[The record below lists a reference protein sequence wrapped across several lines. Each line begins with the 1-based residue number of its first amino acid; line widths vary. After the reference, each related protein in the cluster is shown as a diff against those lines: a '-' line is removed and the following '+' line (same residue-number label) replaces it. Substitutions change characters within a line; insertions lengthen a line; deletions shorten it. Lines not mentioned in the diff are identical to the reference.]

1 MFYDEVEDDEFVKS
15 PKKIFFS
22 GLFVGFF
29 LGLFMI
35 ATVVAGLGFMAL
47 KNPHGDLVRFALSKA
62 HLLTGVI
69 GPLVSIKQL
78 ASSAVLKLKD
88 PALKSKYPLSFE
100 EVPFSGSR
108 VEESGPL
115 ISWIAPFSARVGP
128 DVVPLGAIVQSPGK
142 TRPVKLVGLKGETLS
157 FQLILRAKEDLGN
170 IRVSLIPDP
179 GDGTSCIEIHRFKEI
194 YLKVVQNQGG
204 TLKKIINPDPLLPF
218 SNPYSAGQRL
228 VQTLTLS
235 EGRNQPIWIDVHF
248 SDMCQAGN
256 YSAKLKVKQGRKSL
270 RETPVQIHIINATL
284 PRDVHFDRWMQ
295 LYTGRLL
302 MGEGI
307 NNDVTLRHMFH
318 QYFRM
323 AHRYG
328 FSTGGCTTISPNI
341 QFNPANGH
349 ISSVDWTKFD
359 TMFGDY
365 LSGNLTGST
374 PNAWCLPSLGPY
386 VLGTVGGF
394 TYMTG
399 TPSEESDW
407 NKLPRQIAIEETR
420 AIVQHW
426 KEKGWP
432 LSKSFVYVWDEPMHQ
447 LYYPDVYKLIADI
460 ADAIHEGSEN
470 QVRVM
475 LTDDPYIWD
484 RHEAGHHKSLIYDK
498 IDLWSPSSI
507 TYIPDKI
514 RPYQKKGKEAWFY
527 QGGPPFTAQSD
538 ITGSGPGLRMWF
550 WTAWKY
556 KLNGLF
562 YWASDFF
569 SGNAVDNNPYTHGGT
584 EDGVLF
590 YPGHQLHFLGLPDI
604 DGPIPSIRMAQWR
617 RGYEDYRYFVMLKEK
632 GQEGEVR
639 KTVNTLVPMALDE
652 GGYIP
657 YWHNPLWT
665 RPGDWEHDPRV
676 WHRVRVELARRIE
689 KLYAP

>member
-1 MFYDEVEDDEFVKS
+1 MNPSRKS
-15 PKKIFFS
+15 FS
-22 GLFVGFF
+22 LGLIVGFV
-29 LGLFMI
+29 LGI
-35 ATVVAGLGFMAL
+35 AMVGLVAVGGAALILG
-47 KNPHGDLVRFALSKA
+47 NPHGDLAKLALSKA
-62 HLLTGVI
+62 HYFL
-69 GPLVSIKQL
+69 GPLVSMKHL
-78 ASSAVLKLKD
+78 AQNTVAKLKD
-88 PALKSKYPLSFE
+88 PELKLKYPLAFE

-108 VEESGPL
+108 VEKSGDL
-115 ISWIAPFSARVGP
+115 ISWIAPFSDRVKREEVPP
-128 DVVPLGAIVQSPGK
+128 DAWIRSMGK
-142 TRPVKLVGLKGETLS
+142 SRPISLVGLKNEVLS
-157 FQLILRAKEDLGN
+157 FQLILRP
-170 IRVSLIPDP
+170 RVSMEGLHVSIEP
-179 GDGTSCIEIHRFKEI
+179 GPGATCLTFHRFKEI
-194 YLKVVQNQGG
+194 YLKVLAKRQDSLV
-204 TLKKIINPDPLLPF
+204 KFVNPDPLIPF
-218 SNPYSAGQRL
+218 TDPYTPGHRLISNIS
-228 VQTLTLS
+228 LS
-235 EGRNQPIWIDVHF
+235 EDKNQPVWFDVHV
-248 SDMCQAGN
+248 SDTCQGGDYTAT
-256 YSAKLKVKQGRKSL
+256 LKVEQDGKTLRK
-270 RETPVQIHIINATL
+270 TPIQIHVVNASL
-284 PRDVHFDRWMQ
+284 PKDVKFDRWME
-295 LYTGRLL
+295 LYMGRFFN
-302 MGEGI
+302 GEYI
-307 NNDVTLRHMFH
+307 TNDQMLRPMLAK
-318 QYFRM
+318 YFMM
-323 AHRYG
+323 AHDYG
-328 FSTGGCTTISPNI
+328 FAASGCLTIGPNF
-341 QFNPANGH
+341 QWDQKTGH
-349 ISSVDWTKFD
+349 ITSVDWTKFD
-359 TMFGDY
+359 SMFGDY
-365 LSGNLTGST
+365 LSGNLTGSS

-420 AIVQHW
+420 AIVEHW
-426 KEKGWP
+426 REKGWP
-432 LSKSFVYVWDEPMHQ
+432 ISKGFAYVWDEPMHQ

-470 QVRVM
+470 KVRVM

-484 RHEAGHHKSLIYDK
+484 RHEAGHHKSVMYDK

-514 RPYQKKGKEAWFY
+514 RPYQKRGKEAWFY

-562 YWASDFF
+562 YWASDFWT
-569 SGNAVDNNPYTHGGT
+569 GNAIDNNPYTHGGT